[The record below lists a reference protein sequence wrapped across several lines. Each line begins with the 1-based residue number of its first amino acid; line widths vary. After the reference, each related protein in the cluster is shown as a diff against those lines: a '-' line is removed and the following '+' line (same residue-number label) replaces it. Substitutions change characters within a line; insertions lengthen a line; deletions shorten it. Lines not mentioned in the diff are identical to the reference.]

1 VLWCVLCCCWS
12 TGTLEHVVNEH
23 TGPVFVL
30 KWNKRGDMVI
40 TGSLQGAK
48 VLEATNWS
56 VAQDLTQLASKQGQ
70 CSEV

>member
-1 VLWCVLCCCWS
+1 M
-12 TGTLEHVVNEH
+12 NEH

-56 VAQDLTQLASKQGQ
+56 VAQDLTQLASK
-70 CSEV
+70 